1 MQRTAKHNAAQI
13 AFSDF
18 MGGINVMSD
27 GDMIAQNELQV
38 CQNLW
43 FAGFQRSL
51 SPRGGLSKP
60 KVTFDNEVMSVY
72 YDVDTNTFLTFTIDG
87 SIYRVETID
96 KAPEKIGSL
105 TGTKRPMCA
114 KFQDRIWIASGDYL
128 QYYDYSTKES
138 IKTVLSSSK
147 CDIVF
152 QRFARLCVC
161 MTGSD
166 RITYSATGD
175 GETWTTDDNDASSGQ
190 WIDIGYGDSG
200 DVIAI
205 APLATDLMIF
215 KSNGMV
221 YQLTGDAD
229 VSSWAVYRIATET
242 DIVGR
247 QCAMPVGNDVIFV
260 TRGGLRTL
268 ATTMDYG
275 NIATGDIGQKFT
287 ALVTQGQYEPR
298 LFNLRRRKLLLIR
311 PTADC
316 HYMIA
321 FNYAL
326 GSATTLQFAI
336 PVTDI
341 VETLDKVIVASGSD
355 LYELSD
361 TIGDDNGQPILFRM
375 KFKDTVSTEK
385 IITRAVD
392 TDADAPSAG
401 KLHLKLDSVEVDMPT
416 NNRRKIRCNHTT
428 PKMTLEITST
438 TPFYPKHVIVEVADL

>member
-1 MQRTAKHNAAQI
+1 MRRTAKHNAAQI

-105 TGTKRPMCA
+105 TGTRRPICA

-128 QYYDYSTKES
+128 QSYDYAAKDSISTILGS
-138 IKTVLSSSK
+138 PK

-152 QRFARLCVC
+152 QRFARLCVA

-175 GETWTTDDNDASSGQ
+175 GETWSTDDNDASSGQ
-190 WIDIGYGDSG
+190 WIDVGYGDSG

-311 PTADC
+311 PTADW

-341 VETLDKVIVASGSD
+341 VGN
-355 LYELSD
+355 
-361 TIGDDNGQPILFRM
+361 IG
-375 KFKDTVSTEK
+375 
-385 IITRAVD
+385 
-392 TDADAPSAG
+392 
-401 KLHLKLDSVEVDMPT
+401 
-416 NNRRKIRCNHTT
+416 
-428 PKMTLEITST
+428 
-438 TPFYPKHVIVEVADL
+438 

>member
-1 MQRTAKHNAAQI
+1 MRRTAKHNAAQI
-13 AFSDF
+13 AFNDF
-18 MGGINVMSD
+18 TGGINVMSD

-43 FAGFQRSL
+43 FTGFQRSL

-60 KVTFDNEVMSVY
+60 MTTFDTEVMSIY
-72 YDVDTNTFLTFTIDG
+72 YDVDTNTFLVFTIDG
-87 SIYRVETID
+87 GIYRVVTID
-96 KAPEKIGSL
+96 KAPEKIGDL
-105 TGTKRPMCA
+105 TGTRRPMCA
-114 KFQDRIWIASGDYL
+114 KFQDRIWIASGDFL
-128 QYYDYSTKES
+128 QAYDYVAKDSISTILGS
-138 IKTVLSSSK
+138 PK

-152 QRFARLCVC
+152 QRFARLCVA

-175 GETWTTDDNDASSGQ
+175 GETWATDDNDASASQ

-200 DVIAI
+200 DVIAV

-215 KSNGMV
+215 KNNGMI
-221 YQLTGDAD
+221 YQLTGDAE

-242 DIVGR
+242 DAVGR

-275 NIATGDIGQKFT
+275 NIATGDIGEKFT

-311 PTADC
+311 PTADW
-316 HYMIA
+316 HYLIA
-321 FNYAL
+321 FNYAV
-326 GSATTLQFAI
+326 GSATTLNFAL

-341 VETLDKVIVASGSD
+341 VETLDKVIVASGSE

-361 TIGDDNGQPILFRM
+361 TIDDDNGEPILYRM

-392 TDADAPSAG
+392 TDAAASSAG
-401 KLHLKLDSVEVDMPT
+401 KLHLKLDNVEADMPA
-416 NNRRKIRCNHTT
+416 NARRKIRCNHTT
-428 PKMTLEITST
+428 PRMELEISSS
-438 TPFYPKHVIVEVADL
+438 TPFYPKHVIVEVANL

>member
-1 MQRTAKHNAAQI
+1 MRRISKHQATQI
-13 AFSDF
+13 AFNDF
-18 MGGINVMSD
+18 TGGINVMSD
-27 GDMIAQNELQV
+27 GDMIAQNELQE
-38 CQNLW
+38 CQNLI
-43 FAGFQRSL
+43 FSGFQRSL
-51 SPRGGLSKP
+51 SPRGGLSKHFS
-60 KVTFDNEVMSVY
+60 TLETEILSLF
-72 YDVDTNTFLTFTIDG
+72 YDVDTNTFLLFTIDG
-87 SIYRVETID
+87 GIYRVVTID

-105 TGTKRPMCA
+105 TGTKRPSCA

-138 IKTVLSSSK
+138 IKTVLSAPK

-166 RITYSATGD
+166 RINYSATGD
-175 GETWTTDDNDASSGQ
+175 GETWATDDNDASSGQ

-221 YQLTGDAD
+221 YQLTGDAE
-229 VSSWAVYRIATET
+229 VSSWSVYRIATET

-247 QCAMPVGNDVIFV
+247 QCAMQVGNDVIFV

-268 ATTMDYG
+268 TTTMDYG

-311 PTADC
+311 PTADW
-316 HYMIA
+316 HYLIA

-326 GSATTLQFAI
+326 GSATTLKFALPI
-336 PVTDI
+336 TDI
-341 VETLDKVIVASGSD
+341 VETLDKVVVASGSS

-361 TIGDDNGQPILFRM
+361 ELSKDVDEPIEYKMR
-375 KFKDTVSTEK
+375 FKDTVSTEK

-392 TDADAPSAG
+392 TDADAPNAG
-401 KLHLKLDSVEVDMPT
+401 KLHLKLDSVEVDLPT
-416 NNRRKIRCNHTT
+416 HDRRKIRCNHTT